1 MLVILDAGGNIP
13 DGFDLSPLDGQVPQG
28 VIPVNINGETQF
40 VPFLQD
46 GNDDFDVTATA
57 EQFVAL
63 GFTADGDTD
72 MPNEEFSN
80 KKVENKVKI
89 KLKKLNPIQGSYD

>member
-1 MLVILDAGGNIP
+1 MQAILDAGGNIA

-40 VPFLQD
+40 VPFSQD

-63 GFTADGDTD
+63 GFTADGIPIRL
-72 MPNEEFSN
+72 MKNFQI
-80 KKVENKVKI
+80 KKVENKVK
-89 KLKKLNPIQGSYD
+89 KV